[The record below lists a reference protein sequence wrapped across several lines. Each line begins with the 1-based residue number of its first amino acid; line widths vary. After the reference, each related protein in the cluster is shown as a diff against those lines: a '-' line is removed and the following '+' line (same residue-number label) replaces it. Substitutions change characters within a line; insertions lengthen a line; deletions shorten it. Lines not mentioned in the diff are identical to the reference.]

1 MLKLCL
7 VKRGILRSDRL
18 RAARNGEITM
28 KKILALLLAMA
39 LSLSACGDG
48 ASTGQGGEL
57 SGGVTALGSTSMERV
72 MGVLAE
78 QFGIDHDGVM
88 VSVEGG
94 GSGAGVEAAAVVPLS
109 WLMLWRHYLPQSI
122 WTAALR
128 QPPV

>member
-1 MLKLCL
+1 M
-7 VKRGILRSDRL
+7 KRIP
-18 RAARNGEITM
+18 
-28 KKILALLLAMA
+28 ALLLALT

-88 VSVEGG
+88 GGGGGG
-94 GSGAGVEAAAVVPLS
+94 GSGAGGGGG
-109 WLMLWRHYLPQSI
+109 R
-122 WTAALR
+122 R
-128 QPPV
+128 RRR